1 MSSTHVLVVDSDRD
15 RAITVADRARSQEWD
30 VYIAIG
36 ADEALAR
43 IKAEPITVMLADSTV
58 WLDQRLAPA
67 VSEQCPNLPV
77 IVLARNDQVRDE
89 LVEQLQ
95 LGAMTYVPRDAD
107 GRRLNE
113 TILSLVQ
120 LANRNPHREKVRGFL
135 VSGEIELDIPNDPA
149 LVGIVVGY
157 IQRILEDYG
166 LSDQR
171 QRARVGLAVSE
182 ALANAIIH
190 GNLEISS
197 ALRNDAADEFYR
209 EVEQRQQRSPYRDRS
224 VYLGMRFT
232 QSSVTFAIRDQGAGF
247 DRASLVDPT
256 EPENLMCVSGRGIL
270 LMKSYCDA
278 VSWNS
283 TGNEVTLVKTL
294 RD

>member
-15 RAITVADRARSQEWD
+15 RAITVADRARSKEWD